1 MKKKGLIFAVF
12 FFAVCLTS
20 FPSKADVE
28 ALEPIITTIM
38 DLVEQAKEKILK
50 AKGLLLKKDELMA
63 NADKYNEKVKEGKK
77 KFANPKEKASG
88 MKGDALGKAKGFLGG
103 KNKRK
108 NNNESTEF
116 ASLDKTFDGSKDD
129 DEMSEDINNTY
140 VRKQGA
146 DSISSQNELS
156 ANTNRKIGLDCAD
169 MYGKALVLRLD
180 LQAEKDEFELPE
192 SVDKATKL
200 YEDVKIR
207 SMKRQNSILEMEGG
221 LGRVEHTRALET
233 QDGAQKTEAE
243 NE

>member
-20 FPSKADVE
+20 FPSKADIE
-28 ALEPIITTIM
+28 ALQPIITTIM

-50 AKGLLLKKDELMA
+50 VKGLQLKKDELMA
-63 NADKYNEKVKEGKK
+63 NADKYSDKVKEGKK
-77 KFANPKEKASG
+77 KFANAKEKAQSMKDKATGG
-88 MKGDALGKAKGFLGG
+88 MNGLSNIGVNGPVGNA
-103 KNKRK
+103 N
-108 NNNESTEF
+108 TEF

-129 DEMSEDINNTY
+129 DEMEEAITDTL

-156 ANTNRKIGLDCAD
+156 DAINRKIGLDCAD

-221 LGRVEHTRALET
+221 LARVEHTKALET